1 MSVLGA
7 RRDSSSVKPGL
18 ELLVQHSTSS
28 GLAGGAEHKVGEEM
42 LDKTNAPSELSAAF
56 RCSAP
61 AQCWAGTAPFSEL
74 VTELFSLM
82 SSDSYSR
89 CSACNLCVLTAFYS
103 DFPQHLE
110 GTRAGDKIGNLC
122 FVGFPEIKTSSCL
135 LWEF

>member
-1 MSVLGA
+1 MLGA

-42 LDKTNAPSELSAAF
+42 LDKTNAPNELRKLSAAF

-82 SSDSYSR
+82 SSDSYSP
-89 CSACNLCVLTAFYS
+89 CSVCSLCVLTAFYS
-103 DFPQHLE
+103 DFP
-110 GTRAGDKIGNLC
+110 
-122 FVGFPEIKTSSCL
+122 
-135 LWEF
+135 